1 MASAL
6 EWDGVERRRAKRTP
20 VNETLLLSL
29 PGQVRFQP
37 CQVRDLTVFGAG
49 LWLDQFTLLPIEF
62 ELSFDRF
69 RTSFHCNLIWR
80 KGDRGGVEFRISDG
94 IE

>member
-1 MASAL
+1 
-6 EWDGVERRRAKRTP
+6 

-49 LWLDQFTLLPIEF
+49 LWLDKFTLLPIEF

-69 RTSFHCNLIWR
+69 RTSFRCGLIW
-80 KGDRGGVEFRISDG
+80 KDRGGVEFKISDE
-94 IE
+94 IA